1 MTGTMNA
8 WDAISSAMAEC
19 YVTIDGRRYNFM
31 QAIDLE
37 AKVEKKKM
45 QVPVLGKT
53 GKGNKGVGW
62 TGSGSAKF
70 HYNTSVFRELL
81 YRFKERGEDMYF
93 DIQVT
98 NDDPIATVGRQTV
111 VLKDCNLD
119 SAVLAKFSA
128 EEEYLEEEIR
138 FTFEDFEIPEKFNE
152 LAGM

>member
-53 GKGNKGVGW
+53 GRGNKGVGW
-62 TGSGSAKF
+62 VGSGTAKF

-98 NDDPIATVGRQTV
+98 NEDPVATVGRQTV

-128 EEEYLEEEIR
+128 DEEYLDEQIK
-138 FTFEDFEIPEKFNE
+138 FTFEDFEIPEKFSE
-152 LAGM
+152 LVGM